1 MTLVSVLM
9 TLIAGLVFLS
19 FAYIMNVAQVKRS
32 LYECGLVVEE
42 ETLNTDRKSKFDQ
55 IKILRDGYSSVE
67 AYDDK

>member
-1 MTLVSVLM
+1 MTLVSVFM

-42 ETLNTDRKSKFDQ
+42 ETLNTDRKSKFD
-55 IKILRDGYSSVE
+55 
-67 AYDDK
+67 